1 MIPSAAS
8 SADATPLP
16 DNKDALLRAEMH
28 CDQKDAAS
36 CIVAARAYE
45 AGSTGVKD
53 ADKAAKYR
61 KIALTLWISQC
72 DHNSAAACATLAEM
86 YRNARGVPQSDKNA
100 DALLTRTRELCHY
113 NDAPVCHTLPS
124 P

>member
-1 MIPSAAS
+1 
-8 SADATPLP
+8 
-16 DNKDALLRAEMH
+16 MH